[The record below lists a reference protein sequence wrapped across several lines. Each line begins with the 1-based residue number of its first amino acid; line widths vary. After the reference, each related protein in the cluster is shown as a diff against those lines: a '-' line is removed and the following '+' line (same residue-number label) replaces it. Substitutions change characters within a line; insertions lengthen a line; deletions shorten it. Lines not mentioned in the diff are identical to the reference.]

1 MPPPTASAVAIVAG
15 PGTYFTVAVLLVA
28 TVATACSGSVPRDLA
43 LRTATAVAEERGQ
56 QTAQVGTSGAIAA
69 QTAAP
74 DAVPLPT
81 PTAQSPAPPAT
92 PDSGTPGPGTTP
104 TSTPQPTS
112 VPIIDPIGA
121 PVTTFGL
128 FLEVI
133 GLGEENIVRG
143 NTLFLS
149 GRANPDAVLSINGV
163 IVPVD
168 SDGVFGVNVSLD
180 PGPNLL
186 EVVASDLA
194 GNTESRVITVIS
206 LDDES

>member
-1 MPPPTASAVAIVAG
+1 MGAIVTGAR
-15 PGTYFTVAVLLVA
+15 TYLTATALLAAIV
-28 TVATACSGSVPRDLA
+28 VTACSGSVPRDPS
-43 LRTATAVAEERGQ
+43 LRTATAMAGERTQ
-56 QTAQVGTSGAIAA
+56 QTAQ
-69 QTAAP
+69 TATPVPTTAP

-81 PTAQSPAPPAT
+81 PTARGPVPTVTPGSRTPVSGPAT
-92 PDSGTPGPGTTP
+92 
-104 TSTPQPTS
+104 TSTAQPTS
-112 VPIIDPIGA
+112 VPIINPTGA

-206 LDDES
+206 LASES

>member
-1 MPPPTASAVAIVAG
+1 M
-15 PGTYFTVAVLLVA
+15 YLTVAALLAV
-28 TVATACSGSVPRDLA
+28 TLGTACSGSVPRDPV
-43 LRTATAVAEERGQ
+43 LRTATAVASEQTEEARTPGSAV
-56 QTAQVGTSGAIAA
+56 TPTSPPA
-69 QTAAP
+69 
-74 DAVPLPT
+74 AVPLPT
-81 PTAQSPAPPAT
+81 PTAQGPSPTATVAT
-92 PDSGTPGPGTTP
+92 PGTPVPRPTP
-104 TSTPQPTS
+104 TRTPQPTS
-112 VPIIDPIGA
+112 VPIIDPAGA

-163 IVPVD
+163 IIPVD

-186 EVVASDLA
+186 EVVVSDLA
-194 GNTESRVITVIS
+194 GTTESRVITVIS